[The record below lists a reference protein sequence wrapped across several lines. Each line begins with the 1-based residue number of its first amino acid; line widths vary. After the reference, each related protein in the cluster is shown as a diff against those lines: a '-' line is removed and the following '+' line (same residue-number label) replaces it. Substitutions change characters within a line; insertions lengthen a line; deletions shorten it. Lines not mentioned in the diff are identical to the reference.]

1 MKPLFVRKELMERK
15 IRIFTIQEFIRIFN
29 LSPYQAEYSL
39 RQLVNDGLLVRLK
52 KGVYTLSIDPPSEE
66 EVANVLYKPS
76 YVSFEYALSYYGII
90 PETVYQ
96 ITSATTKSTRLFTV
110 GHNSFAYFTIKKK
123 AYTGYIL
130 AQRGEKR
137 FYIAEPEKAL
147 VDYLYAISLGKR
159 ALFGD
164 KSINDRL
171 ELKSLDKEKILAFAG
186 LYDWQELD
194 KLVKEVLWFRKNS

>member
-1 MKPLFVRKELMERK
+1 MERK

-52 KGVYTLSIDPPSEE
+52 KGVYTLSIDPPAEE
-66 EVANVLYKPS
+66 EIANVLYKPS

-123 AYTGYIL
+123 AYAGYIL

-186 LYDWQELD
+186 LYEWQELD